1 MGTAISWLL
10 TLTFLFTG
18 CTDPSMSYI
27 ETAEPDNQYSAEQ
40 SMADQSDID
49 KAEEAE
55 EQQNIEESETDEIG
69 YDPQQYTY
77 YCRVEDCPGH
87 NIYGI
92 SSSDELP
99 VCEPKTFTIDMTFVG
114 DCMLA
119 TYMGQHY
126 EGSFSW
132 YAANYPNTYFFE
144 KVQDTFANDDFT
156 VVNLENVLTDN
167 NLSEVA
173 KDHSPAYWYKA
184 PTSNANILTASSIEA
199 VSLANNHFGDYGTQ
213 GRTDT
218 MAAVETVGLPYGT
231 NDQTIYLEKDG
242 FTIAVICHGLWS
254 EWQASQIIPRIQEAS
269 EKSDYQIVFYHGG
282 KERIH
287 SPEQWKIRASRSLV
301 DAGADLVIGNHPHVL
316 QPMEM
321 YIGVRI
327 FYSLGNF
334 CFGGNSAPSDMD
346 SMIFQQT
353 FTISNDGVKADNV
366 TNIIPCSIS
375 SAYGYNNYQPTPA
388 EGDEKTRIMEKIQE
402 RSSWIG

>member
-18 CTDPSMSYI
+18 CTDPSMGYI

-55 EQQNIEESETDEIG
+55 EQQNTEESETDEIG
-69 YDPQQYTY
+69 YDPQLYTY

-119 TYMGQHY
+119 TYMGQYY

-167 NLSEVA
+167 NL
-173 KDHSPAYWYKA
+173 
-184 PTSNANILTASSIEA
+184 
-199 VSLANNHFGDYGTQ
+199 
-213 GRTDT
+213 
-218 MAAVETVGLPYGT
+218 
-231 NDQTIYLEKDG
+231 
-242 FTIAVICHGLWS
+242 
-254 EWQASQIIPRIQEAS
+254 
-269 EKSDYQIVFYHGG
+269 
-282 KERIH
+282 
-287 SPEQWKIRASRSLV
+287 
-301 DAGADLVIGNHPHVL
+301 
-316 QPMEM
+316 
-321 YIGVRI
+321 
-327 FYSLGNF
+327 
-334 CFGGNSAPSDMD
+334 
-346 SMIFQQT
+346 
-353 FTISNDGVKADNV
+353 
-366 TNIIPCSIS
+366 
-375 SAYGYNNYQPTPA
+375 
-388 EGDEKTRIMEKIQE
+388 
-402 RSSWIG
+402 

>member
-55 EQQNIEESETDEIG
+55 EQQNIEESETDELG

-77 YCRVEDCPGH
+77 YCKVEDCPGH

-119 TYMGQHY
+119 TYKGKYY

-156 VVNLENVLTDN
+156 IVNLENVLTDN
-167 NLSEVA
+167 NLSEVW

-218 MAAVETVGLPYGT
+218 MAAVEAVGLPYGT

-254 EWQASQIIPRIQEAS
+254 ERQASQIIPRIQEAS

-282 KERIH
+282 TERIH

-321 YIGVRI
+321 YNGVRI
-327 FYSLGNF
+327 IYSLGNF
-334 CFGGNSAPSDMD
+334 CFGGSRSPENRTVMYTL
-346 SMIFQQT
+346 QL
-353 FTISNDGVKADNV
+353 TINKDGNTVGEV
-366 TNIIPCSIS
+366 TDNIIPCYVYTGST
-375 SAYGYNNYQPTPA
+375 NNWQPAPITDETEKQNVIDFMNWKRETPF
-388 EGDEKTRIMEKIQE
+388 
-402 RSSWIG
+402 